1 MKPSLAFKTASLSLL
16 AIGLA
21 GAASAG
27 EWRLDPRRCPDLVE
41 DRLDQRVTTSRAD
54 VREDLRDMRQVSCPS
69 SAWTYVP
76 AKGEKFVDGPRIYT
90 GPSKVYA
97 GRGGYYQ
104 FVSPPKGHANKP
116 AAIKI
121 VVR

>member
-1 MKPSLAFKTASLSLL
+1 MKTSFALKAASLSLL
-16 AIGLA
+16 AISLSF
-21 GAASAG
+21 AASAG

-41 DRLDQRVTTSRAD
+41 DRLDQRITTSRAD
-54 VREDLRDMRQVSCPS
+54 LREDLRDMRQINCPA

-76 AKGEKFVDGPRIYT
+76 AKGEKFVDGPRVYT
-90 GPSKVYA
+90 GPSSVYA

-104 FVSPPKGHANKP
+104 FVSAHKGHASKP
-116 AAIKI
+116 ALIKV

>member
-27 EWRLDPRRCPDLVE
+27 EWRLDPRWCPDLVE
-41 DRLDQRVTTSRAD
+41 DRL
-54 VREDLRDMRQVSCPS
+54 
-69 SAWTYVP
+69 
-76 AKGEKFVDGPRIYT
+76 
-90 GPSKVYA
+90 YA

>member
-1 MKPSLAFKTASLSLL
+1 MKTSFALKAASLSLI

-54 VREDLRDMRQVSCPS
+54 AREDLRDMRQVNCPA
-69 SAWTYVP
+69 SAWTYIP
-76 AKGEKFVDGPRIYT
+76 AKGEKFVDGPRVYT
-90 GPSKVYA
+90 GPSNVYA

-104 FVSPPKGHANKP
+104 FVSSHTGHANKP
-116 AAIKI
+116 ALIKVI
-121 VVR
+121 VR

>member
-1 MKPSLAFKTASLSLL
+1 MKTSFALKAASLSLL

-27 EWRLDPRRCPDLVE
+27 EWQLDPRRCPDLVE
-41 DRLDQRVTTSRAD
+41 DRLDQRITTSRAD
-54 VREDLRDMRQVSCPS
+54 AREDLRDMRQVSCPV
-69 SAWTYVP
+69 SAWTYIP
-76 AKGEKFVDGPRIYT
+76 AKGEKFVDGLRVYT

-97 GRGGYYQ
+97 SRGGYYQ
-104 FVSPPKGHANKP
+104 FVSPHTGHANKP
-116 AAIKI
+116 ALIKV

>member
-1 MKPSLAFKTASLSLL
+1 MTPSLALKAASLSVL
-16 AIGLA
+16 AVGFSL
-21 GAASAG
+21 AASAG

-54 VREDLRDMRQVSCPS
+54 LREDLRDMRQVNCPA
-69 SAWTYVP
+69 SAWTFIP
-76 AKGEKFVDGPRIYT
+76 AKGETFRNGPRVYT

-104 FVSPPKGHANKP
+104 FVAAPKGRASQP
-116 AAIKI
+116 ALIKI